1 MSLGSGQTSVMPP
14 AALSPAD
21 LLHYIP
27 AHRVLIC
34 KECRYAI
41 QPSAI
46 PRHLKDLHKIYRSDR
61 SELLEYTKKLDLAD
75 PGDVVLPPPNE
86 APVPPLPTE
95 SGLACARDGCN
106 HLCVTVKRMKSHWAT
121 AHRDIV
127 GSASSQ
133 WRPVTLQT
141 FFRGNQLR
149 YFIVS
154 PQHPREPQQEPS
166 PASQSEPESRISE
179 TTAPSEW
186 SESCSPTA
194 EIPILADWIPD
205 DVALFK
211 HFMNSTFY
219 YLGYGTITRQLWR
232 TTVPEMAFQHDFLK
246 HGILACSALHLAHLN
261 PSEGRRYQLTAACH
275 QSRGLPRFREAIAAP
290 TEDNCHAIMA
300 FSHLLIV
307 NCLAAEDA
315 DAELLLVT
323 DNPECGIPDWL
334 RVIRGSCTVFSTVW
348 GHMSSGPF
356 KPLIEESV
364 VEEALPIIPDNP
376 EHSARLK
383 ELLTLPV
390 LGTNPPVGEILDH
403 QMTAYSSA
411 VILLSRA
418 FVTTQAAKDR
428 GNFTMWTAVQMWPA
442 RIPIEYLDLLR
453 AREPAAL
460 VLLAHY
466 CVLLGPLEESWYMSG
481 LSKRL
486 LERIYWQLDESWR
499 CWLDWPFSEA
509 GLTPP
514 GQIPMES
521 LRLRCDQM
529 SGCPAST

>member
-1 MSLGSGQTSVMPP
+1 MPP
-14 AALSPAD
+14 AALSPSD

-46 PRHLKDLHKIYRSDR
+46 SRHLKDLHKIYRSDR

-75 PGDVVLPPPNE
+75 PADVVLPLPNE
-86 APVPPLPTE
+86 APVPLLPTE
-95 SGLACARDGCN
+95 SGLVCARDGCN
-106 HLCVTVKRMKSHWAT
+106 HLCITVKRMKSHWAT
-121 AHRDIV
+121 AHRDVV

-133 WRPVTLQT
+133 WRIVTLQT

-154 PQHPREPQQEPS
+154 PQHPHEPQQEPS
-166 PASQSEPESRISE
+166 PASQSEPESRMSE

-186 SESCSPTA
+186 SESCSPVA
-194 EIPILADWIPD
+194 EIPNFPADWIPD

-211 HFMNSTFY
+211 HFMTSTFY
-219 YLGYGTITRQLWR
+219 YLGYGPKTRQLWK

-261 PSEGRRYQLTAACH
+261 PSERRQYQLIAACH
-275 QSRGLPRFREAIAAP
+275 QARGLPRFREAIAAP

-307 NCLAAEDA
+307 HCFAAEDA
-315 DAELLLVT
+315 DAELLLVS

-334 RVIRGSCTVFSTVW
+334 KVIRGSCAVFREVW

-356 KPLIEESV
+356 KPLIEESA

-390 LGTNPPVGEILDH
+390 RGENPPVVEILDH
-403 QMTAYSSA
+403 QITAYSSA
-411 VILLSRA
+411 LILLSRA
-418 FVTTQAAKDR
+418 FVMAQAAKDH
-428 GNFTMWTAVQMWPA
+428 GNFTMWTAVQIWPA
-442 RIPIEYLDLLR
+442 RLPIEYLDLLR

-466 CVLLGPLEESWYMSG
+466 CVLLGPLEESWFMS
-481 LSKRL
+481 SFRKRL

-509 GLTPP
+509 GLMPP
-514 GQIPMES
+514 GQMQCPMEG
-521 LRLRCDQM
+521 LLHGDQM
-529 SGCPAST
+529 EGCPAST